1 MAKNKFKNLSAKKI
15 IKWFWITFGAVI
27 FSIFLFFVLIAKGK
41 VGYMPPIEDL
51 ENPISK
57 YASQVITADLITMGN
72 YAQSKEN
79 RIYVGYKGLSPF
91 LVQALIATEDAR
103 FMDHS
108 GIDIY
113 ALIRVVVKTGIL
125 FQKSGGGGSTISQ
138 QLAKQLYSEQAQNLQ
153 ERLFQK
159 PIEWVIAVQLERYYT
174 KEEIINMYLN
184 KFDFLYNAVGI
195 QSACWVYFGKLPKD
209 ISVEEA
215 ATLIGMCKNP
225 SYFNP
230 LRRVERTRGRRNV
243 VLNLMQKN
251 NYISKAEC
259 DSLKALPL
267 LTYYHKVD
275 HKEGIAPYFRE
286 YLRLTMTAP
295 KPDRKDYP
303 AYNKFK
309 FIEDSIA
316 WEKNPLYGWCNKN
329 RKADGTYYNLYTDGL
344 KIYSTIDSR
353 MQKYGEEAVNEHI
366 GGFLQPAFFREK
378 AKSPTGPYSRSLSK
392 QDLNKIMERSM
403 KQTDRYR
410 TLKKE
415 NMTESQIQKIFNTL
429 TEMQV
434 FSWKGL
440 KDTIMTPMDSIRYMK
455 FFLRASFMAMDVR
468 TGAVKSYVG
477 GVNFQFFQYDMV
489 TMGKRQIGSTMK
501 PFLYSLAM
509 ENGYTPCNE
518 VLHVPQTLF
527 AENGRPWS
535 PRNANRA
542 RIGEWVSIQWG
553 LQNSD
558 NWVSAYLMKQLTPY
572 ALKRLLLAYG
582 FSEPIDAVVSMCLG
596 TCDVYLDEMV
606 SGYST
611 FANGGLCVEPMYVT
625 RIEDRNGK
633 IVDSFTTR
641 THEVI
646 SEEAN
651 YKTLGM
657 LKSVIDG
664 GTGSSMRRLGIKA
677 PMGGKTGTTQNSS
690 DCWFMG
696 FTPSLVGGCWV
707 GGEERS
713 IHFNTMNEGQGAR
726 AALPVMAIFLRKVFA
741 DQSLG
746 YSPTES
752 FVIPAQYANPCR
764 SPGRA
769 REYVE
774 YYNPNQTTPSSS
786 SSASESIGG
795 VMDDIFN

>member
-1 MAKNKFKNLSAKKI
+1 MFKNFQAGKI
-15 IKWFWITFGAVI
+15 IKWFWIAFGAMI
-27 FSIFLFFVLIAKGK
+27 FCVFLFFVLIAKGK
-41 VGYMPPIEDL
+41 VGYMPAIEDL

-57 YASQVITADLITMGN
+57 YASQVMTADLQTMGT
-72 YAQSKEN
+72 YAQNKEN
-79 RIYVGYKGLSPF
+79 RVYVDYKGLSPY

-103 FMDHS
+103 FMNHS

-113 ALIRVVVKTGIL
+113 ALLRAVVKTGLL

-138 QLAKQLYSEQAQNLQ
+138 QLAKQLYSEQAQNVQ

-230 LRRVERTRGRRNV
+230 LRRMERTWGRRNV
-243 VLNLMQKN
+243 VLDLMEKN
-251 NYISKAEC
+251 KYISQAQC

-267 LTYYHKVD
+267 VTYYHKVD

-286 YLRLTMTAP
+286 YLRLTMTAK
-295 KPDRKDYP
+295 KPDRRDYP
-303 AYNKFK
+303 AYNKYR
-309 FIEDSIA
+309 FIEDSIS

-329 RKADGTYYNLYTDGL
+329 KKADGTYYNLYTDGL

-353 MQKYGEEAVNEHI
+353 MQKYAEEAVNEHI
-366 GGFLQPAFFREK
+366 GGHLQPSFFKEK
-378 AKSPTGPYSRSLSK
+378 AKSPTGPYSRSLSQK
-392 QDLNKIMERSM
+392 DMNSIMDRSM
-403 KQTDRYR
+403 RQTDRYR
-410 TLKKE
+410 ALKKE
-415 NMTESQIQKIFNTL
+415 NRTESQIQKIFNTPI
-429 TEMQV
+429 EMQV
-434 FSWKGL
+434 FSWQGL
-440 KDTIMTPMDSIRYMK
+440 KDTVMTPMDSIRYMK
-455 FFLRASFMAMDVR
+455 FFLRTAFMAMDTH
-468 TGAVKSYVG
+468 TGAVKAYVG
-477 GVNFQFFQYDMV
+477 GINYQYFQYDMV
-489 TMGKRQIGSTMK
+489 NMGKRQIGSTIK

-527 AENGRPWS
+527 MENGRPWS
-535 PRNANRA
+535 PRNANKA

-558 NWVSAYLMKQLTPY
+558 NWVSAFLMKQVTPY
-572 ALKRLLLAYG
+572 ALKRLLLSYG
-582 FSEPIDAVVSMCLG
+582 LSEPIDPVVSLCLG
-596 TCDVYLDEMV
+596 PCEVSLDEMV
-606 SGYST
+606 AGYST
-611 FANGGLCVEPMYVT
+611 FANGGICVEPMYVT

-633 IVDSFTTR
+633 IIDSFTTLM
-641 THEVI
+641 HEVI

-651 YKTLGM
+651 YKTLSM
-657 LKSVIDG
+657 LRSVIDG

-707 GGEERS
+707 GGDERS

-726 AALPVMAIFLRKVFA
+726 AALPVMAIFLNKVFA
-741 DQSLG
+741 DESLG

-752 FVIPAQYANPCR
+752 FAVPSRYANPCS
-764 SPGRA
+764 SPGKA

-774 YYNPNQTTPSSS
+774 DYNGNNQTTESSPSVISNNS
-786 SSASESIGG
+786 G